1 MITWFFSTSMLLEI
15 FYLLS
20 KLHFFSILAYNLW
33 HNSLTCRHKRI
44 IYSLVR
50 PIMDVTDVDNIFFFA
65 KVWSRA
71 WKKIFYCQQ
80 DGSIILRTKLTKW
93 WWPFQ
98 TVENKCHIICQAL
111 WCVSLVNCRVLKDF
125 HSLNHLEWIRG
136 FDSFN
141 SYLIQVI
148 RLRIMNVS
156 TKIFFS
162 QNRVVKSSIAI
173 PDSESVHIQNSHK
186 ENYSILWC
194 WCSMVKKCLF
204 CWLRGRSFLSMKNW
218 LFLSSIILQLI
229 ESFQYVFLY
238 SM

>member
-1 MITWFFSTSMLLEI
+1 MSSTVVCFFG
-15 FYLLS
+15 
-20 KLHFFSILAYNLW
+20 KLQSIERFS
-33 HNSLTCRHKRI
+33 
-44 IYSLVR
+44 
-50 PIMDVTDVDNIFFFA
+50 
-65 KVWSRA
+65 
-71 WKKIFYCQQ
+71 
-80 DGSIILRTKLTKW
+80 
-93 WWPFQ
+93 
-98 TVENKCHIICQAL
+98 
-111 WCVSLVNCRVLKDF
+111 
-125 HSLNHLEWIRG
+125 SLNHLEWIRG
-136 FDSFN
+136 FDSLNF
-141 SYLIQVI
+141 YLIQLI
-148 RLRIMNVS
+148 RLRIMNVVS
-156 TKIFFS
+156 AKIFPS

>member
-1 MITWFFSTSMLLEI
+1 MLTMYFFLQKSRTKLE
-15 FYLLS
+15 
-20 KLHFFSILAYNLW
+20 
-33 HNSLTCRHKRI
+33 
-44 IYSLVR
+44 
-50 PIMDVTDVDNIFFFA
+50 
-65 KVWSRA
+65 
-71 WKKIFYCQQ
+71 KKIFYCQQ

-125 HSLNHLEWIRG
+125 QSLNHLEWIRE
-136 FDSFN
+136 FDLFN
-141 SYLIQVI
+141 FNLIYLI
-148 RLRIMNVS
+148 RLRIMDVRIYKN
-156 TKIFFS
+156 I
-162 QNRVVKSSIAI
+162 
-173 PDSESVHIQNSHK
+173 SESKPSCEIINSQFWIDIQNSHR